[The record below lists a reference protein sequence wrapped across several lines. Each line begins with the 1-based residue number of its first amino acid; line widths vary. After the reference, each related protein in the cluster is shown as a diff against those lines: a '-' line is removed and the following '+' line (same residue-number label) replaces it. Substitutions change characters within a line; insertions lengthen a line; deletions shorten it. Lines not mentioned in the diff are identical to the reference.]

1 MFIHINL
8 RQRTDINPEFTF
20 RRKRPRQFFIQPV
33 NSLQHQHIG
42 LLHLNKIPL
51 VLALARL
58 KIKIRQFHTLSVQKC
73 CHIPVQKLDIQCFQ
87 AFKII
92 IAVFIPRRIYPVH
105 IVIIKAD
112 RMRRQTM
119 RRKLDRQPV
128 AERRLSGGRRTRNQ
142 HKFNLLSFRNLLRNL
157 RDFLLLQRLRNQ
169 HHLLNIALRDA
180 FI

>member
-1 MFIHINL
+1 MLIHINL

-33 NSLQHQHIG
+33 NPLQHQHIG

-73 CHIPVQKLDIQCFQ
+73 CHIPIQKLDIQCFQ

-119 RRKLDRQPV
+119 R
-128 AERRLSGGRRTRNQ
+128 
-142 HKFNLLSFRNLLRNL
+142 
-157 RDFLLLQRLRNQ
+157 
-169 HHLLNIALRDA
+169 
-180 FI
+180 